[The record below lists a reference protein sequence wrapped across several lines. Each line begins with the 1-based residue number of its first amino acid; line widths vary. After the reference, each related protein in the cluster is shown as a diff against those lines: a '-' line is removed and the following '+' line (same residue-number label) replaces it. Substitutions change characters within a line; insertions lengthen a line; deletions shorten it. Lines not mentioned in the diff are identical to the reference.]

1 MKGLGMALFGSILGE
16 SSLNLGGEPAH
27 PSRSQP
33 VEQALGVFRPAPE
46 APKRKINP
54 LGMSG
59 LYLASVPFLRLYAR
73 VVCGY

>member
-1 MKGLGMALFGSILGE
+1 MAE
-16 SSLNLGGEPAH
+16 SQLIGGGTQPPRRPTAVLAT
-27 PSRSQP
+27 SQAYRSQP

-59 LYLASVPFLRLYAR
+59 LCLASVPFLRLYAR
-73 VVCGY
+73 VVFGY